1 MNDSVLFLG
10 VGHLQRL
17 SIEAAKKAG
26 FKTLGVDINPT
37 APCANLCDYF
47 LHNDSREVNNIYN
60 WCESIVDSRVVAV
73 WANNDILIQS
83 RFELESLFDIA
94 FPHANKQTCQDLLSK
109 VNSSLILDKTGF
121 VPKQYKYE
129 DALSGKADFPL
140 IVKPKQ
146 GSGSKGVKLINNR
159 SELEGL
165 IFDSKDQL
173 IEEYIDGIEFGTNH
187 FYDGKNI
194 FKLPAVRRY
203 FCHELTMV
211 PLGTVIADMTDLN
224 LLSSYKQIENIIIQN
239 NWLGP
244 LKADIFLQE
253 DHFNIIEMSP
263 RFHGEID
270 TTFVFDRHNLNVSD
284 MYFSALKNPLKLNWE
299 FHKDTDQTFTGYIS
313 VCNKSVVNDNKY
325 IRKTLRNN
333 GLDFLS
339 YIPSGGKGNKGEI
352 FIPENTSDLTGF
364 IFYTSSIRLD
374 SQSFTQIYKEINS
387 L

>member
-1 MNDSVLFLG
+1 
-10 VGHLQRL
+10 
-17 SIEAAKKAG
+17 
-26 FKTLGVDINPT
+26 
-37 APCANLCDYF
+37 
-47 LHNDSREVNNIYN
+47 
-60 WCESIVDSRVVAV
+60 
-73 WANNDILIQS
+73 
-83 RFELESLFDIA
+83 
-94 FPHANKQTCQDLLSK
+94 
-109 VNSSLILDKTGF
+109 
-121 VPKQYKYE
+121 
-129 DALSGKADFPL
+129 
-140 IVKPKQ
+140 
-146 GSGSKGVKLINNR
+146 
-159 SELEGL
+159 
-165 IFDSKDQL
+165 
-173 IEEYIDGIEFGTNH
+173 
-187 FYDGKNI
+187 
-194 FKLPAVRRY
+194 
-203 FCHELTMV
+203 
-211 PLGTVIADMTDLN
+211 
-224 LLSSYKQIENIIIQN
+224 
-239 NWLGP
+239 
-244 LKADIFLQE
+244 
-253 DHFNIIEMSP
+253 MSP